1 MSSYQTGFGN
11 EHQTEAL
18 PGALP
23 IGRNSPQQPAHGLY
37 VEKLSGSA
45 FTAPNAKNRRSWLYR
60 LQPSVTRLGFEL
72 ESSQHLNFDDGATAV
87 PDPLRWNPPSEPTAP
102 TNFVEGLTPMAACG
116 DLRVHQ
122 GVGIYRYVCN
132 QSMADHC
139 FSSSDGEL
147 LIVPQQG
154 SLELIT
160 EMGLLTVPPGYIAVV
175 PRGVYF
181 SVNIDE
187 PLARG
192 YVLENYGAPFELP
205 ERGPIGSDG
214 LANARDFEY
223 PVAAYQ
229 DKSEPCRLS
238 NKLGGRLFAASV
250 SRSPLDV
257 VAWHG
262 NNAPYRYE
270 LARFNVM
277 GSTSFDHPDPSIFTV
292 LTSPSEMD
300 GVANSDFVVFAPR
313 WLVMTDTFRPPWFH
327 KNVMSEFM
335 GLISGEYDGKR
346 GGGFVPGGASLHNC
360 MVPHGPDS
368 ATHARASNAALEP
381 EYLDRSLAFMF
392 ETRHLLHPTEAALNM
407 AQPRA
412 DYAAAWADLRV
423 QGTSTLDTDNPDS
436 KEQ

>member
-72 ESSQHLNFDDGATAV
+72 ESSQHLHFGDGATAV
-87 PDPLRWNPPSEPTAP
+87 PDPLRWDPPSEPTAP
-102 TNFVEGLTPMAACG
+102 TDFVEGLIPMAACG
-116 DLRVHQ
+116 DLSVHQ
-122 GVGIYRYVCN
+122 GVGIYRYVSN

-154 SLELIT
+154 TLELAT
-160 EMGLLTVPPGYIAVV
+160 EMGLLEVPSGYIAVV

-181 SVNIDE
+181 SVNIRE
-187 PLARG
+187 PLACG
-192 YVLENYGAPFELP
+192 YLLENYGAPFELP
-205 ERGPIGSDG
+205 ERGPVGSDG

-223 PVAAYQ
+223 PVAAYE

-262 NNAPYRYE
+262 NHAPYRYE

-292 LTSPSEMD
+292 LTSPSEVD
-300 GVANSDFVVFAPR
+300 SVANSDFVVFAPR

-381 EYLDRSLAFMF
+381 EYLDGSLAFMF
-392 ETRHLLHPTEAALNM
+392 ETRLLLHPTEAALNM
-407 AQPRA
+407 AQPKA
-412 DYAAAWADLRV
+412 DYAAAWADLPISD
-423 QGTSTLDTDNPDS
+423 TSIQDTNDLDS
-436 KEQ
+436 KKQ